1 MQIAKEPLLYHL
13 CAVAGEGQRR
23 PKQVGEGAEGVKD
36 TRVL

>member
-13 CAVAGEGQRR
+13 CVVAGEGQRR
-23 PKQVGEGAEGVKD
+23 PKQVGEGVKGVKD